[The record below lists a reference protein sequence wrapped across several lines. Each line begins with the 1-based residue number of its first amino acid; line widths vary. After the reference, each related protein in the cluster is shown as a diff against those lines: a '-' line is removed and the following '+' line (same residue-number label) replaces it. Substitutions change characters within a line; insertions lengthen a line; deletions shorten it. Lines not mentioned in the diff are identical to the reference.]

1 MITSHINETNISIG
15 CRDKNDDKE
24 YISHFIPF
32 GRQLSD
38 DDDDD
43 DDDDNDDDKKNISYY
58 FLLKVVAEIK
68 YEFGLYY

>member
-1 MITSHINETNISIG
+1 MITSDIKETNISIG
-15 CRDKNDDKE
+15 CRDKNEDKK

-38 DDDDD
+38 DDN
-43 DDDDNDDDKKNISYY
+43 DDNKEYISYS

-68 YEFGLYY
+68 YEFGLYSLL